1 LSQEHNENKEKKER
15 MATDDN
21 NSHLIRDGGV
31 RTKKLIKSFT
41 GNNNKTTIT
50 TNTNTN
56 SSNKIRTKQDGMGSF

>member
-15 MATDDN
+15 MTTDD

-41 GNNNKTTIT
+41 GNNNTTTIT
-50 TNTNTN
+50 NNTNTN

>member
-1 LSQEHNENKEKKER
+1 
-15 MATDDN
+15 MTTDD

-41 GNNNKTTIT
+41 GNNNNTTIT

-56 SSNKIRTKQDGMGSF
+56 PSNKIRTKQYGMGSF